1 VLYFYYFYADWTLL
15 TTNLYLYRKK
25 LTGIKTGIMIT
36 DLTYL
41 ETMSAGD
48 DELMKEMIDIF
59 IEQVNELSAEM
70 QHHLDEKNWLALSK
84 IAHKAKS
91 SVAIMGMNNLAAD
104 LKQLELKARDG
115 KETETYQEI
124 VERFNTECTQAVT
137 ELKSI

>member
-1 VLYFYYFYADWTLL
+1 
-15 TTNLYLYRKK
+15 
-25 LTGIKTGIMIT
+25 MIT

-91 SVAIMGMNNLAAD
+91 SVAIMGMNTLAAD